1 MIGYKGLDKD
11 FKCLGYQ
18 YVVGETHKHNG
29 PISLCAAGLH
39 FCEEPLSVLEYYPCD
54 GESRYALVDANEVD
68 QQTGSDR
75 KMVAGN
81 LKIIKEI
88 TIADLIKAHIGF
100 IFSFCFESSNL
111 AASGE
116 SSKLAASGASSNLA
130 ASGAYSKL
138 AASGAYSNLAASGA
152 SSKLAASGESS
163 NLAASGAS
171 SNLAAS
177 GAYSKLAASGESS
190 KLAASGAS
198 SKLAASGAY
207 SKLAASGAYSIAAA
221 IGIGGVAK
229 AANGGWIVLSEWAW
243 DDKLSKLIPTCV
255 KSGKIG
261 KNGLKPDT
269 YYKLVNGEFL
279 EVP

>member
-138 AASGAYSNLAASGA
+138 AASG
-152 SSKLAASGESS
+152 ES
-163 NLAASGAS
+163 
-171 SNLAAS
+171 
-177 GAYSKLAASGESS
+177 SKLAASGESS